1 MSKTSERK
9 EFRAIIDKSIHDCK
23 KVILHS
29 QNGIKLNDKINEI
42 EAHVYT
48 VYQSICVDFNLD
60 YEYYLR
66 NVNYRIRMAFISD
79 LINTVGNFLDEYR
92 SKSSNITNQSNEYI
106 DEIVECINKFTKKP
120 LYIII
125 LEKIQSKIQKIN
137 FKFKKYA

>member
-92 SKSSNITNQSNEYI
+92 SKSSNITNQSNEYMN
-106 DEIVECINKFTKKP
+106 EIVECVNKFTKKP

>member
-29 QNGIKLNDKINEI
+29 QNGIKVDTKINEI
-42 EAHVYT
+42 ELHIYN

-66 NVNYRIRMAFISD
+66 NVKYCLRVAFISD

-92 SKSSNITNQSNEYI
+92 SKSSNITNQSNQYI
-106 DEIVECINKFTKKP
+106 EEIVECINKFTKKP

>member
-48 VYQSICVDFNLD
+48 VYESICVDFNLD

-66 NVNYRIRMAFISD
+66 NLNYRIRVAFISD

-106 DEIVECINKFTKKP
+106 NEIVECVNKFTKKP

>member
-1 MSKTSERK
+1 MSKTSERR

-29 QNGIKLNDKINEI
+29 QNGIKVDTKINEI
-42 EAHVYT
+42 ESHIYT
-48 VYQSICVDFNLD
+48 VYQSVCVDFNLD

-66 NVNYRIRMAFISD
+66 NVNYRLRVAFMSD
-79 LINTVGNFLDEYR
+79 LINTVGNFVDEYR

-106 DEIVECINKFTKKP
+106 EEIVEYINKFTKKP

-125 LEKIQSKIQKIN
+125 LDKIQSKIQKIN

>member
-9 EFRAIIDKSIHDCK
+9 EFRAIFDKSIHDCK

-48 VYQSICVDFNLD
+48 VYESICVDFNLD

-66 NVNYRIRMAFISD
+66 NENYRLRVAFISD

>member
-1 MSKTSERK
+1 MSKISDRK
-9 EFRAIIDKSIHDCK
+9 EFRVIIDKSINDCK

-29 QNGIKLNDKINEI
+29 HNGIKADTEINQI
-42 EAHVYT
+42 ESHVYR

-66 NVNYRIRMAFISD
+66 NVNYHLRVAFISD
-79 LINTVGNFLDEYR
+79 LINTVGNFLDAYR
-92 SKSSNITNQSNEYI
+92 IKPSNITNQSNEYI
-106 DEIVECINKFTKKP
+106 EEIIECVNKFTKKP

>member
-29 QNGIKLNDKINEI
+29 HNGIKDNTKINEI
-42 EAHVYT
+42 ELHIYMVYH
-48 VYQSICVDFNLD
+48 SICVDFNLD

-66 NVNYRIRMAFISD
+66 NVNYRIRVAFISD
-79 LINTVGNFLDEYR
+79 LINTVANFLDEYK
-92 SKSSNITNQSNEYI
+92 SKPSNITNQSNEYI
-106 DEIVECINKFTKKP
+106 DEIIECVNKFTKKP

>member
-1 MSKTSERK
+1 MSKTSERV
-9 EFRAIIDKSIHDCK
+9 EFRAIIDKSIDDCK

-29 QNGIKLNDKINEI
+29 HNGIKTDTEINKIES
-42 EAHVYT
+42 HVYM
-48 VYQSICVDFNLD
+48 VYLFICVDFNLD

-66 NVNYRIRMAFISD
+66 NLNYRLRVAFIGD

-106 DEIVECINKFTKKP
+106 EEIIECVNKFTKKP

>member
-29 QNGIKLNDKINEI
+29 HHEIKDNTKVNEVELHI
-42 EAHVYT
+42 YMVYH
-48 VYQSICVDFNLD
+48 SICVDFNLD

-66 NVNYRIRMAFISD
+66 NVNYRIRVAFISD
-79 LINTVGNFLDEYR
+79 LINTVANFLDEY
-92 SKSSNITNQSNEYI
+92 KSNPLNITNQSNEYI
-106 DEIVECINKFTKKP
+106 DEIIECVNKFTKKP

>member
-1 MSKTSERK
+1 MSKTSERR

-66 NVNYRIRMAFISD
+66 KSNYRLRVAFISD

-106 DEIVECINKFTKKP
+106 EEIVECINKFTKKP

-125 LEKIQSKIQKIN
+125 LDKIQSKIQKIN